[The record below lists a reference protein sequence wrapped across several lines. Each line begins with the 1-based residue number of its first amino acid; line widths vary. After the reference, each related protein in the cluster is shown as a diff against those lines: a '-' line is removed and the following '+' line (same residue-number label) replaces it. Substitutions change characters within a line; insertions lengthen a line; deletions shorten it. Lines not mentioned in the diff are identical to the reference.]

1 MKASMSLVSILLCLA
16 GVHAGVVERD
26 APLNNLEARQV
37 VGACSECPNPDCCTQ
52 FRSTAYAMENRSFCW
67 DHSQPPPEEQLR
79 RRQAAQEALS
89 KPKETREEKKAR
101 IKAEKKQKK
110 VDARENKSAKETE
123 KPMESEDAAE
133 EAESDKE

>member
-16 GVHAGVVERD
+16 GVQAGLVERD
-26 APLNNLEARQV
+26 APLNNLEARQI

-52 FRSTAYAMENRSFCW
+52 FRSTA
-67 DHSQPPPEEQLR
+67 QPPPEEQLR

-133 EAESDKE
+133 EAERDKE